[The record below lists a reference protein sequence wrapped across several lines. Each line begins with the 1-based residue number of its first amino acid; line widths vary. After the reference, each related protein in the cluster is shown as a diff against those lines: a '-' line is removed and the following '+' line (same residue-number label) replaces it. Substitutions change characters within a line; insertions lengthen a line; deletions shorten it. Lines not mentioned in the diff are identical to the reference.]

1 MYGKKGS
8 QPAPGAHTMKS
19 KISGKT
25 RDDRAKM
32 RILLACSAGVALL
45 LSGCGAPMK
54 VTSTPVVPAAKGT
67 VMGGQQPLPGVN
79 LQFYTTATA
88 SPGSYGSAAVP
99 YGPAFAT
106 NPGTGS
112 FSFPTLQP
120 CPAGSEVFLVGS
132 DGDPVTFAAN
142 NTYIKLMVGLG
153 SCSTFTANNA
163 LPSYHIVLN
172 ELTTVATIW
181 SLGGF
186 MTGPTN
192 IGAPT
197 SNATGLQNAFATINE
212 LVNVST
218 GKAVS
223 TLVPSGTTLPLDRFY
238 ALGDIL
244 QNCINSNGGS
254 PSDPVNGTNVGSACD
269 NLMFLTTL
277 PSTTAPTDIATA
289 AMNIAQH
296 PGGNV
301 ANVSNANY
309 LSDLYNLQ
317 GEPIGRAFPNNLTSP
332 PTDWTLAINYT
343 AGGLASPQSVAVDG
357 FGNVWVTNKPST
369 GTGSVTE
376 LTVTSAATSTPVYAG
391 ANYTTDVNSPYGV
404 AIDTSNNA
412 WITNT
417 GNNSITMF
425 GPGGASP
432 ANYNSESIGLSTPEG
447 IAIDGAGNIWAVNN
461 FTSTLSG
468 MTGLPSPGTPLANS
482 PYGGVGQPGGLNGP
496 SSIAVNPI
504 AASSPVPSVV
514 RK

>member
-1 MYGKKGS
+1 
-8 QPAPGAHTMKS
+8 
-19 KISGKT
+19 
-25 RDDRAKM
+25 
-32 RILLACSAGVALL
+32 
-45 LSGCGAPMK
+45 
-54 VTSTPVVPAAKGT
+54 
-67 VMGGQQPLPGVN
+67 
-79 LQFYTTATA
+79 
-88 SPGSYGSAAVP
+88 
-99 YGPAFAT
+99 
-106 NPGTGS
+106 
-112 FSFPTLQP
+112 
-120 CPAGSEVFLVGS
+120 
-132 DGDPVTFAAN
+132 
-142 NTYIKLMVGLG
+142 MVGLG

-163 LPSYHIVLN
+163 SPGYHIVLN
-172 ELTTVATIW
+172 ELTTVATEW
-181 SLGGF
+181 SLAGF

-212 LVNVST
+212 LVNVSN

-223 TLVPSGTTLPLDRFY
+223 TLVPPGTTLPIDRFY

-254 PSDPVNGTNVGSACD
+254 PSDPTDGITTGTACD
-269 NLMFLTTL
+269 KLMFLTTL
-277 PSTTAPTDIATA
+277 PATAAPSDTATA

-309 LSDLYNLQ
+309 ALYLYDLQALS
-317 GEPIGRAFPNNLTSP
+317 PAFPNALASA

-343 AGGLASPQSVAVDG
+343 TGGLASPQSVAVDG
-357 FGNVWVTNKPST
+357 LGNVWVTNKPTT

-376 LTVTSAATSTPVYAG
+376 LTVAANATSTPVYAG
-391 ANYTTDVNSPYGV
+391 ANYTSDVNSPYGV
-404 AIDTSNNA
+404 AIDIDNNA
-412 WITNT
+412 WVTNT

-432 ANYNSESIGLSTPEG
+432 VNYNSASIGLNNPEG
-447 IAIDGAGNIWAVNN
+447 IAIDGAGNVWVVNN
-461 FTSTLSG
+461 GNSTLSG
-468 MTGLPSPGTPLANS
+468 ITGLPSPGTPLANS
-482 PYGGVGQPGGLNGP
+482 PYSGGGLNGP